1 MSILSQGL
9 QQRREKVDKTSL
21 SYIFE
26 EEPVDLTTFIK
37 DSKYLNLPEIDLSPP
52 QFQVIQAAERV
63 LYADIYPK
71 MGEEFGSDYWSADVP
86 VKNLFTVMWGKGC
99 LAAGQEV
106 FSAKDGQWRAVETIQ
121 GAHKVAGIREV
132 NADGDTNHVHG
143 QAVFQNGKSLSSS
156 TASEPFKRGHGKL
169 VRVTTA
175 TGGTIDVYEGH
186 LFASWESN
194 DLPFKNRYKKAKP
207 VWKAAGSLKPNDRI
221 AVVSNLDVSDPI
233 PQDPTEVELVGYWI
247 GDGCMPTDTNKK
259 LHFAID
265 SQAPDLL
272 ARYTE
277 LIEKFPGMTTRT
289 ETMKSGAYGVYA
301 QKISGRF
308 KDEFNGQ
315 SNPLF
320 EVVKKYGLWNKKAF
334 DKSIPESFFSLPEEQ
349 IKILLSALWD
359 TDGSIYFKKHSS
371 GKNPP
376 FLEYCSVSEELVRDI
391 QRLLLRI
398 GVVGRVT
405 SKKTSYTYK
414 GEKREGKTA
423 WRVTVGS
430 AEYVHRL
437 LSALS
442 LHGHR
447 EEHRIKGLLH
457 ERTAVQR
464 QDSEDI
470 YWDSVKSVES
480 IGEGDYFD
488 MNVPDQ
494 GSYVA
499 GSVGFLNSNSGK
511 DAFARFTSLRIAHI
525 LLCMRNPQEYFK
537 MPTMDSIHMLN
548 VASNAPQAYRA
559 FFKPMSDAVT
569 RGWFRDKAHPTKGSI
584 QYAKNLEAVSGHSD
598 AEGQEGLNILLGV
611 ADEIDAFPVRNH
623 GKNAD
628 GEREVSTSSD
638 TILDMLRSSAAT
650 RFPETYKRI
659 AISYPRYL
667 GSPIMREIEKSKKS
681 IKDNGNKT
689 IHYLSGPLPTWE
701 VNPRVSGPEHFA
713 EHYKE
718 DPNKAK
724 AMYECKPQKASD
736 PYFRNFEIFR
746 AAINRESQPVTV
758 DYQLETIHSKMVEN
772 STSQAWVPKYS
783 FAPDFQPVQGAMYAL
798 HADLAL
804 VGDRAG
810 IAMSHVEKWQEVV
823 VKVAGEDGEVFTQ
836 TKYLPEIKVD
846 FVIPL
851 EADLLATPAREIQI
865 RWARELAGILIGKGF
880 LVKRFTFDN
889 FQSADSMQLLEMQG
903 IETDRVSA
911 DRTDAVWKNL
921 RDVASEGRLKM
932 PYDELLM
939 DELESLTKIKGKVD
953 HLPHKS
959 KDLADAL
966 ACSIVGAIAI
976 GGEEDADGK
985 MVDLGEK
992 FFDVGQAETPL
1003 YGYDD
1008 FELSPIGMNQEEH
1021 YGYF

>member
-86 VKNLFTVMWGKGC
+86 VKNLFTIMFGKG
-99 LAAGQEV
+99 G
-106 FSAKDGQWRAVETIQ
+106 
-121 GAHKVAGIREV
+121 
-132 NADGDTNHVHG
+132 
-143 QAVFQNGKSLSSS
+143 
-156 TASEPFKRGHGKL
+156 
-169 VRVTTA
+169 
-175 TGGTIDVYEGH
+175 
-186 LFASWESN
+186 
-194 DLPFKNRYKKAKP
+194 
-207 VWKAAGSLKPNDRI
+207 
-221 AVVSNLDVSDPI
+221 
-233 PQDPTEVELVGYWI
+233 
-247 GDGCMPTDTNKK
+247 
-259 LHFAID
+259 
-265 SQAPDLL
+265 
-272 ARYTE
+272 
-277 LIEKFPGMTTRT
+277 
-289 ETMKSGAYGVYA
+289 
-301 QKISGRF
+301 
-308 KDEFNGQ
+308 
-315 SNPLF
+315 
-320 EVVKKYGLWNKKAF
+320 
-334 DKSIPESFFSLPEEQ
+334 
-349 IKILLSALWD
+349 
-359 TDGSIYFKKHSS
+359 
-371 GKNPP
+371 
-376 FLEYCSVSEELVRDI
+376 
-391 QRLLLRI
+391 
-398 GVVGRVT
+398 
-405 SKKTSYTYK
+405 
-414 GEKREGKTA
+414 
-423 WRVTVGS
+423 
-430 AEYVHRL
+430 
-437 LSALS
+437 
-442 LHGHR
+442 
-447 EEHRIKGLLH
+447 
-457 ERTAVQR
+457 
-464 QDSEDI
+464 
-470 YWDSVKSVES
+470 
-480 IGEGDYFD
+480 
-488 MNVPDQ
+488 
-494 GSYVA
+494 
-499 GSVGFLNSNSGK
+499 GK
-511 DAFARFTSLRIAHI
+511 DAVARFTSLRIAHI

-537 MPTMDSIHMLN
+537 MPTMDSIHLLN

-559 FFKPMSDAVT
+559 FFKPMSDAVNK
-569 RGWFRDKAHPTKGSI
+569 GWFRDKSHPTKGSI
-584 QYAKNLEAVSGHSD
+584 QYAKNIEAISGHSD

-628 GEREVSTSSD
+628 GERETSTSAQ
-638 TILDMLRSSAAT
+638 TIMDMIRSSASAQPLDAKVLTPTGWKNMGDIQIGDRVVDPKGDNTSIVTGIFPQGITPVYEFEFFSGGAKTRASHHHLWQVEYLTSPTTVAGRKAGGRSGIVEKTVTTEWLVENLPKFQKNRKPLKVVQSNLHEQDFVNSYEAYIDPYLLGALIGDGGLTHYTATFTSAEQEMFDNVREVLPKGIQFSDFISHSGCRSVRLVNGKGKKSPLTFELEKLGLWGKHSYSKFIPEEYKWRSAEDRISLLQGLLDTDGCVTSSGAELSTTSLQLANDVADLARSLGLGASVYGGKLAKRSDWRDPDGREIISRRISWKVGISRNSPVDLFRLSRKLDSQPEVKDRQLARSIKSITRIEDDVTQCIKVSAKSELYITDDFIVTHNT
-650 RFPETYKRI
+650 RFPQTYKRI

-667 GSPIMREIEKSKKS
+667 GSPIMKEMELAKQSIKNEGAKS
-681 IKDNGNKT
+681 I
-689 IHYLSGPLPTWE
+689 YFSSGPYATWE

-865 RWARELAGILIGKGF
+865 RWARELAGILIDKGF

>member
-1 MSILSQGL
+1 MPKNLGTVNHSTSFRKYGEDFDLVGKTARTKRVPEKLFRANNRQIALLVSRLIDTDGWVCISNTAEVGYGTISEGL
-9 QQRREKVDKTSL
+9 AEDVVRLFLRLGVPARKERKVSKYLGENYVSYQVTIRHNESLRHLLPQLTLLDKEVKKEEVLYHLEHKVGTKTSL
-21 SYIFE
+21 RHGDLFWDTIKSIEFDGVGEYWTLSVDGPASY
-26 EEPVDLTTFIK
+26 V
-37 DSKYLNLPEIDLSPP
+37 
-52 QFQVIQAAERV
+52 
-63 LYADIYPK
+63 
-71 MGEEFGSDYWSADVP
+71 
-86 VKNLFTVMWGKGC
+86 
-99 LAAGQEV
+99 
-106 FSAKDGQWRAVETIQ
+106 
-121 GAHKVAGIREV
+121 
-132 NADGDTNHVHG
+132 
-143 QAVFQNGKSLSSS
+143 SSS
-156 TASEPFKRGHGKL
+156 
-169 VRVTTA
+169 
-175 TGGTIDVYEGH
+175 
-186 LFASWESN
+186 
-194 DLPFKNRYKKAKP
+194 
-207 VWKAAGSLKPNDRI
+207 
-221 AVVSNLDVSDPI
+221 
-233 PQDPTEVELVGYWI
+233 
-247 GDGCMPTDTNKK
+247 
-259 LHFAID
+259 
-265 SQAPDLL
+265 
-272 ARYTE
+272 
-277 LIEKFPGMTTRT
+277 
-289 ETMKSGAYGVYA
+289 GV
-301 QKISGRF
+301 
-308 KDEFNGQ
+308 
-315 SNPLF
+315 
-320 EVVKKYGLWNKKAF
+320 F
-334 DKSIPESFFSLPEEQ
+334 D
-349 IKILLSALWD
+349 
-359 TDGSIYFKKHSS
+359 H
-371 GKNPP
+371 
-376 FLEYCSVSEELVRDI
+376 
-391 QRLLLRI
+391 
-398 GVVGRVT
+398 
-405 SKKTSYTYK
+405 
-414 GEKREGKTA
+414 
-423 WRVTVGS
+423 
-430 AEYVHRL
+430 
-437 LSALS
+437 
-442 LHGHR
+442 
-447 EEHRIKGLLH
+447 
-457 ERTAVQR
+457 
-464 QDSEDI
+464 
-470 YWDSVKSVES
+470 
-480 IGEGDYFD
+480 
-488 MNVPDQ
+488 
-494 GSYVA
+494 
-499 GSVGFLNSNSGK
+499 NSGK

-611 ADEIDAFPVRNH
+611 ADEIDAFPVRTH

-689 IHYLSGPLPTWE
+689 IHYLSGPLSTWE

-713 EHYKE
+713 EHYAE

-758 DYQLETIHSKMVEN
+758 DYQLETIHSKMVKN

-865 RWARELAGILIGKGF
+865 RWARELAGILIDKGF